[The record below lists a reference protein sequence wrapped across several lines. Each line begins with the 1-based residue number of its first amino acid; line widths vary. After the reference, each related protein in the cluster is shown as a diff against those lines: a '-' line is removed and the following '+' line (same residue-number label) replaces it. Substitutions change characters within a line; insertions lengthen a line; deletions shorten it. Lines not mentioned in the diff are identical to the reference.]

1 VRETAA
7 AGEASILSTPCPVL
21 HDGDARRCALSEVG
35 VVVVDD
41 QEPFRRAAAA
51 VVAATSGF
59 RLLGHAVNGED
70 ALVLVHDKRPD
81 LVLMDVGL
89 PGIDGLE
96 ATRRLCDVEAAPVVV
111 LLSTYSLEEIGGEAL
126 SCGAAGYLPKERF
139 DSASLQ
145 RVWNELGARD

>member
-1 VRETAA
+1 M
-7 AGEASILSTPCPVL
+7 S
-21 HDGDARRCALSEVG
+21 DVG

-51 VVAATSGF
+51 VVSATSGF
-59 RLLGHAVNGED
+59 RLLGQAVDGEE
-70 ALVLVHDKRPD
+70 AVATVERHRPD

-96 ATRRLCDVEAAPVVV
+96 ATRRLRGLDGAPVVV
-111 LLSTYSLEEIGGEAL
+111 LLSTYSLEEIGGEAAD
-126 SCGAAGYLPKERF
+126 CGAAAYLPKERF

-145 RVWNELGARD
+145 QVWHRVGLRD